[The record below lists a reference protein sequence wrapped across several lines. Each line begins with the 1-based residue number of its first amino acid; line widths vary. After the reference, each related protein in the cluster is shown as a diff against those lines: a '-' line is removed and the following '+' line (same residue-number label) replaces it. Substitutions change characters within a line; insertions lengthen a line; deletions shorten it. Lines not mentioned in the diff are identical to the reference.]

1 MIDDVLA
8 QYPATLCNWK
18 VTPLGSHGGF
28 SGARLWRVDGLA
40 GAFCLKGWPTSV
52 VDRQRLA
59 EVHRLMLVAGDRGLA
74 FVPHVVPTRTGKT
87 FVREAGR
94 FWDVTTWLPGHADFR
109 ERPETPRL
117 AAACRALAQLHL
129 AWADQEP
136 GQAPCPAVQRRL
148 ETHRRWT
155 SLLDNGW
162 KPNIPESDPVAP
174 LAERAWLLLREMAP
188 SLPDRLAPWLAK
200 PLPVQ
205 PCLCDV
211 WHDHVLFRGDEV
223 TGLIDYGSV
232 KQDHV
237 AVDLARLLGS
247 LVGDDQ
253 TLRAAALQAYQE
265 SHALSVE
272 EKRLV
277 DDLDQTGTILGAANW
292 LMWLYHDQRAYEDR
306 TAVAARLDTLVKR
319 IGEW

>member
-1 MIDDVLA
+1 MAFALISSLPPASSMSKTPPGQISRPVPSHSSASSRMVPACGSAPKPPAGSINGAPRKRPIPPPAPRRARLTGRVSGPCLPSAWPYRSCCSPCCSRALRGSGPLSARSLRARLLSRTCASMSLGARRRHVYPPGMIDDVLA

-129 AWADQEP
+129 AWADQ
-136 GQAPCPAVQRRL
+136 
-148 ETHRRWT
+148 
-155 SLLDNGW
+155 
-162 KPNIPESDPVAP
+162 
-174 LAERAWLLLREMAP
+174 
-188 SLPDRLAPWLAK
+188 
-200 PLPVQ
+200 
-205 PCLCDV
+205 
-211 WHDHVLFRGDEV
+211 
-223 TGLIDYGSV
+223 
-232 KQDHV
+232 
-237 AVDLARLLGS
+237 
-247 LVGDDQ
+247 
-253 TLRAAALQAYQE
+253 
-265 SHALSVE
+265 
-272 EKRLV
+272 
-277 DDLDQTGTILGAANW
+277 
-292 LMWLYHDQRAYEDR
+292 
-306 TAVAARLDTLVKR
+306 
-319 IGEW
+319 